1 MFCFNSKFIKTN
13 RPKRTETV
21 PEETDLLWFLEAFF
35 SNNNYSLW
43 NQQATLLDFYFVKT
57 LKSWMNTNQDN
68 NNPCKI
74 LANSQQITAIHKF
87 LYKSHNSKT
96 NNSENLSWLKKIIKN
111 SVPSQWTLQCCAI
124 ENQQGPVSR
133 GCDSP

>member
-1 MFCFNSKFIKTN
+1 MFCFNSEFIKTN

-87 LYKSHNSKT
+87 LYKAHNSKT
-96 NNSENLSWLKKIIKN
+96 NNSENLSWLQKNHQKFCAFSMNLTVLCNWESTRTCIKR
-111 SVPSQWTLQCCAI
+111 VW
-124 ENQQGPVSR
+124 
-133 GCDSP
+133 

>member
-1 MFCFNSKFIKTN
+1 MFCFNSEFIKTK
-13 RPKRTETV
+13 RPKRTQTV
-21 PEETDLLWFLEAFF
+21 REEKDLLWFLEAFF
-35 SNNNYSLW
+35 SNTNYSLW

-96 NNSENLSWLKKIIKN
+96 NNSENLSWLQKNHQKFCALSMELTVLCHWESTRTCIKR
-111 SVPSQWTLQCCAI
+111 VW
-124 ENQQGPVSR
+124 
-133 GCDSP
+133 